1 MYKKPS
7 FSNIPLSFS
16 KQQREDDVAQSSFT
30 AFQTNEQ
37 IELKS
42 VYTKKTE
49 IASTLFTLHLVS
61 HRL

>member
-16 KQQREDDVAQSSFT
+16 KQQREDDVTQSSYT

-49 IASTLFTLHLVS
+49 ITSTLFTLHLVS

>member
-1 MYKKPS
+1 MT
-7 FSNIPLSFS
+7 
-16 KQQREDDVAQSSFT
+16 QSSFT

-42 VYTKKTE
+42 LYTKKTE
-49 IASTLFTLHLVS
+49 MTSTLFTLHLVF

>member
-16 KQQREDDVAQSSFT
+16 KQQREDDVTQSSFT

-49 IASTLFTLHLVS
+49 IASILFTLHLVS